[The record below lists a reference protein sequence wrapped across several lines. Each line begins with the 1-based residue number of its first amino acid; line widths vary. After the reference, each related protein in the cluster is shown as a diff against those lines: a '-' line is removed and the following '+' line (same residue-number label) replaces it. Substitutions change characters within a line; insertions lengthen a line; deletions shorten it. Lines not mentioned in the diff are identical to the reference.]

1 MATPITRAALLSDL
15 PVRNDDGDFLAVV
28 EASAHSRNKYKYEP
42 KLGALVLHR
51 VLPLGTSFPYSFGFI
66 PSTRAEDGDPIDV
79 VLFMD
84 EPAAPGTIVPCRLVG
99 ILEATQTSKGKT
111 VRNDRLLAV
120 AVDSPQ
126 YARCEDIGDFSDTVL
141 DEMARFFAFYNKQ
154 DGKVFKVR
162 RRRGKGAARKAV
174 ERAHRDARK
183 QQGTS

>member
-1 MATPITRAALLSDL
+1 MAQPITTPALLSDL

-42 KLGALVLHR
+42 KLGALTLHR

-84 EPAAPGTIVPCRLVG
+84 DPAAPGTIVPCRLAG
-99 ILEATQTSKGKT
+99 ILEATQTEKGKT
-111 VRNDRLLAV
+111 LRNDRVLAV
-120 AVDSPQ
+120 AIESPQ
-126 YARCEDIGDFSDTVL
+126 YARCEDIGDFPDAVL
-141 DEMARFFAFYNKQ
+141 SEMERFFAFYNDQ
-154 DGKVFKVR
+154 SGKVFKVK

-174 ERAHRDARK
+174 EKAHRDARK
-183 QQGTS
+183 HRGTA